1 MQDIQIMPSILAADF
16 GALRAGCVRAAEAGA
31 DQLHVDVMDG
41 VFVPNISFGPE
52 AVRVAA
58 GAVSIPLNVHLMV
71 VNPMPYLEVFAA
83 AGSDTILV
91 HVESE
96 CDAEQALREIRLL
109 GKRAGITI
117 NPKTAVE
124 DVYAWV
130 DAGLVDEVLVMSVE
144 PGFGGQAYLTSAEP
158 KLAALR
164 QRYAE
169 LDLSVDGGINAE
181 TVKGAVGHGA
191 NLIVAGSY
199 LYKKADM
206 SQGIRELRDGASEC
220 RFWEN

>member
-1 MQDIQIMPSILAADF
+1 MQDVQIMPSILAADF
-16 GALRAGCVRAAEAGA
+16 GALRAGCERSAEAGA

-41 VFVPNISFGPE
+41 VFVPNISFGAE

-96 CDAEQALREIRLL
+96 CDAEQALREIRCL

-117 NPKTAVE
+117 NPNTAVD
-124 DVYAWV
+124 DVYALV
-130 DAGLVDEVLVMSVE
+130 DVGLVDEVLVMSVE
-144 PGFGGQAYLTSAEP
+144 PGFGGQTYLPSAEP

-164 QRYAE
+164 KRYTE
-169 LDLSVDGGINAE
+169 LDLSVDGGINGE

-199 LYKKADM
+199 LYRQADM
-206 SQGIRELRDGASEC
+206 SKGIRELRDRASESHF
-220 RFWEN
+220 REN